1 MARIYEVT
9 TKAQKRHFIE
19 YPYKHYKNNDYWV
32 PPLRVAEW
40 DRFNPKKNPFF
51 DHARVKLFLAKQDS
65 EVVGR
70 IAGIDNDS
78 HNLTHNEN
86 LAFFGFF
93 EAKNKEVAA
102 QLLESVELWAK
113 SLGRDGMRGP
123 VNFSMDDGAGFQIDA
138 FDTSPYIMMPY
149 NAAEYPKYAEASG
162 YTKVK
167 DLYAWLFDFEIGKE
181 SYQRLERL
189 AQRVEKR
196 YQPTIHPTNMKDFDN
211 EVKKLKYIYEHAWE
225 KNWGFVKYTDAEM
238 QHLANDLKMIIEPQ
252 MALFIKIKD
261 ELAGVAVAIPNIHQV
276 FKRMNGRLLPLGI
289 IHLLR
294 RKSYVN
300 TARLSILGLLPEYRH
315 KGLELV
321 LIKEIANRARA
332 KGYIGG
338 ECSWVLEDNEAMNK
352 GIKASGAQLYKT
364 YRIYQKTF

>member
-1 MARIYEVT
+1 MIKIYEIN
-9 TKAQKRHFIE
+9 TKTNKRHFIE
-19 YPYKHYKNNDYWV
+19 YPYKHYKSNDYWV
-32 PPLRVAEW
+32 PPLRIAEW

-51 DHARVKLFLAKQDS
+51 DHSRVKLFLAKRDG

-78 HNLTHNEN
+78 HNLTHKDN

-93 EAKNKEVAA
+93 EAQDEEVATELF
-102 QLLESVELWAK
+102 QSVENWAK
-113 SLGRDGMRGP
+113 SLGRSAVRGP

-149 NAAEYPKYAEASG
+149 NTAEYPKYTEANK

-167 DLYAWLFDFEIGKE
+167 DLYAWLFDVGNETYE
-181 SYQRLERL
+181 RLERL

-196 YQPTIHPTNMKDFDN
+196 YQPTIYPANMKDFDS

-238 QHLANDLKMIIEPQ
+238 QHLASDLKMIIEPQ
-252 MALFIKIKD
+252 MALFVKIKG
-261 ELAGVAVAIPNIHQV
+261 ELAGVAIALPNINQV
-276 FKRMNGRLLPLGI
+276 FKRMNGRLFPVGI

-294 RKSYVN
+294 RKRYIN
-300 TARLSILGLLPEYRH
+300 TGRLGILGLLPEYRY

-321 LIKEIANRARA
+321 LIKEIANRGRS
-332 KGYIGG
+332 KGYIRG
-338 ECSWVLEDNEAMNK
+338 ECSWVLEDNDAMNK
-352 GIKASGAQLYKT
+352 GIKAAGANLYKT
-364 YRIYQKTF
+364 YRIYQKDL